1 MKDYDMSVV
10 YHHDKDNVIVD
21 ALSCMTMCSVSHI
34 NKAKKDLAREVQK
47 FDRLRVRLESSSDGG
62 CYNSS

>member
-1 MKDYDMSVV
+1 MSVV

-21 ALSCMTMCSVSHI
+21 SLSCMTMGSVSHL
-34 NKAKKDLAREVQK
+34 NKAKKDLAREVHK
-47 FDRLRVRLESSSDGG
+47 FDRLRVRLESSADGG